1 MDLSNYVYINDI
13 LYVRVV
19 SYARVFMQVVACMYT
34 RHSTYVCV
42 QHAGLIHG
50 IAGTIV
56 LWFQI
61 L

>member
-1 MDLSNYVYINDI
+1 MYGVVVYA
-13 LYVRVV
+13 Y
-19 SYARVFMQVVACMYT
+19 VFMQVVVCMYT

-42 QHAGLIHG
+42 QHPGLIYAV
-50 IAGTIV
+50 AGTIV